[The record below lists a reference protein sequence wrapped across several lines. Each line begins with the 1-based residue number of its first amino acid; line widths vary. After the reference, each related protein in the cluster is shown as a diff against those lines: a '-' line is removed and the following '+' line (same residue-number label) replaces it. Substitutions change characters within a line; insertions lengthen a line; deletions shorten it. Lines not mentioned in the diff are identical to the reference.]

1 MTTAQRRGA
10 VACSLPSAKG
20 KGAIMASRNDKKRE
34 VATVA
39 SVEAQNVEAP
49 KQETA
54 QAVDIT
60 AFINAMF
67 SNVGQ
72 TAQAIGVTATQAVEA
87 DSLYRASATLL
98 RCSEVRKSTRLTAS
112 MVYGACFTKPLTES
126 ESSEMWKTI
135 EEKLARCSNTRK
147 RKLDY
152 LFDTVQF
159 GSLKATWK
167 QRLELIDTWILNL
180 ERFKKQFETSQ
191 GFEAAQNQVIEKAS
205 SLIFEAAQS
214 KFGSQFA
221 ELFKGGAI
229 SDKTARDIAIAVA
242 EYKASDVH
250 ENTNVRAKYYSSH
263 LYKWKDLKFSEII
276 DASLKVCGQLKESEY
291 VPSDTF
297 KVWNNAVKALTTAK
311 TSKQATSIDSSA
323 IDNDLI

>member
-1 MTTAQRRGA
+1 
-10 VACSLPSAKG
+10 
-20 KGAIMASRNDKKRE
+20 MASSKGDKKRI
-34 VATVA
+34 VATV
-39 SVEAQNVEAP
+39 EAPTVEAP
-49 KQETA
+49 KQETM

-72 TAQAIGVTATQAVEA
+72 TAQAVEATATQAVEA
-87 DSLYRASATLL
+87 DSLYRASAVLL
-98 RCSEVRKSTRLTAS
+98 RCQEVRKSTRLTAS

-126 ESSEMWKTI
+126 ESSEMWQSV
-135 EEKLARCSNTRK
+135 EEKLSRCSNARK

-159 GSLKATWK
+159 GAFKTTWK

-191 GFEAAQNQVIEKAS
+191 GFEAAQSQVIEKAS
-205 SLIFEAAQS
+205 TLIFEAAQS
-214 KFGSQFA
+214 KFGAQFA
-221 ELFKGGAI
+221 ELFNGGAI
-229 SDKTARDIAIAVA
+229 SDKTARDIAIAIA
-242 EYKASDVH
+242 EYKANDVH
-250 ENTNVRAKYYSSH
+250 QNTNVRAKYYSSH
-263 LYKWKDLKFSEII
+263 LYKWKDMKFSEII

-297 KVWNNAVKALTTAK
+297 KVWNDAVKALTTAK
-311 TSKQATSIDSSA
+311 TTKQSMTIDTSA

>member
-1 MTTAQRRGA
+1 
-10 VACSLPSAKG
+10 
-20 KGAIMASRNDKKRE
+20 MASSKGDKKQV
-34 VATVA
+34 VATAA
-39 SVEAQNVEAP
+39 SVEAPKVESTQP
-49 KQETA
+49 
-54 QAVDIT
+54 VD
-60 AFINAMF
+60 FNAAIAALF
-67 SNVGQ
+67 AGVGQ
-72 TAQAIGVTATQAVEA
+72 TAQAVEVTTAPTVE
-87 DSLYRASATLL
+87 SELYRASAVLL

-112 MVYGACFTKPLTES
+112 MVFGACFTKPLTES
-126 ESSEMWKTI
+126 DKPESWESV
-135 EEKLARCSNTRK
+135 EEKLSRCSNARK

-159 GSLKATWK
+159 GSFKTTWK

-180 ERFKKQFETSQ
+180 ERFKKQFETSA

-205 SLIFEAAQS
+205 QLIFEAAES
-214 KFGSQFA
+214 KFGAQFS
-221 ELFKGGAI
+221 ELFNGGAI
-229 SDKTARDIAIAVA
+229 SDKTARDIAIAIA
-242 EYKASDVH
+242 EFKASDVH

-297 KVWNNAVKALTTAK
+297 KVWNQAVQALTTSK
-311 TSKQATSIDSSA
+311 TSKQAKTIDSAS

>member
-1 MTTAQRRGA
+1 
-10 VACSLPSAKG
+10 
-20 KGAIMASRNDKKRE
+20 MASSKGDKKQV

-39 SVEAQNVEAP
+39 SVEAPKVEATQP
-49 KQETA
+49 
-54 QAVDIT
+54 VD
-60 AFINAMF
+60 FNAAIAALF

-72 TAQAIGVTATQAVEA
+72 TAQAVEVTTAPTVE
-87 DSLYRASATLL
+87 SELYRASATLL

-126 ESSEMWKTI
+126 ESSEMWLTI
-135 EEKLARCSNTRK
+135 EEKLARCSSARK

-152 LFDTVQF
+152 LFDTIQF
-159 GSLKATWK
+159 GSFKTAWK
-167 QRLELIDTWILNL
+167 QRLELIDTWIMNL
-180 ERFKKQFETSQ
+180 ERFKKQFETTQ
-191 GFEAAQNQVIEKAS
+191 GFEAAQAQVVEKAS
-205 SLIFEAAQS
+205 KLICEAAES
-214 KFGSQFA
+214 KFGAQFA

-229 SDKTARDIAIAVA
+229 SDKTARDIAIAIA

-297 KVWNNAVKALTTAK
+297 KVWNDAVKALTTAK
-311 TSKQATSIDSSA
+311 TSKQTTSIDSSA